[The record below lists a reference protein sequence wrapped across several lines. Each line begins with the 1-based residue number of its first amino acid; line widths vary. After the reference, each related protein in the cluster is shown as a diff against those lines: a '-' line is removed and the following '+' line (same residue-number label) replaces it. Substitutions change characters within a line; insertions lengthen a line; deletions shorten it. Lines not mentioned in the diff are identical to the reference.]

1 MDNNELLPLLG
12 GFLLGGMVTAGSL
25 WGWLSRQLKRERQR
39 VHNVE
44 QARQLSA
51 QQLTQA
57 RKQIEQVQREN
68 HELRLAVRPTPRPAP
83 AVEAPVDPAEAA
95 RLYAES
101 KMQPAPPKEGPKA
114 FKDTVVLKRSPDSML
129 D

>member
-1 MDNNELLPLLG
+1 MDNNQLLPLLG
-12 GFLLGGMVTAGSL
+12 GFVLGGLVAAGAL
-25 WGWLSRQLKRERQR
+25 WGWLSSQLKRERQR

-68 HELRLAVRPTPRPAP
+68 HELRLVVRPAPRPAP
-83 AVEAPVDPAEAA
+83 AAEAAVDPAEAT

-101 KMQPAPPKEGPKA
+101 KMQAAPAKESPKA
-114 FKDTVVLKRSPDSML
+114 FKDTVVLKRSPDSTL

>member
-1 MDNNELLPLLG
+1 MDNGQLLPVLG
-12 GFLLGGMVTAGSL
+12 GFLVGGVVAAGGMF
-25 WGWLSRQLKRERQR
+25 GWLSRQIKRERQR

-68 HELRLAVRPTPRPAP
+68 HELRLAVRPAPRAAPAP
-83 AVEAPVDPAEAA
+83 EAPVNAAEAA

-101 KMQPAPPKEGPKA
+101 RMQPVPPKEVPKA
-114 FKDTVVLKRSPDSML
+114 FKDTVVLKRSPD
-129 D
+129 